1 MTPAARIEATIEL
14 LGRIDAEV
22 VPAERVMAKYLRAR
36 RYMGS
41 KDRRAVGD
49 LVYRVLRARARLDW
63 WLERAGPGPGDGMT
77 RPRRSVFAA
86 LLLIDGHTPEDLAAL
101 CDGGTYHAGPLALEE
116 RALADAL
123 AGQALSVPDQPVEV
137 RAECPAWL
145 WPEFEDAFGQD
156 AEAELAAFMGEAP
169 LDLRVNTLKGE
180 RAAAITAL
188 AEEGVQAVPTPLSP
202 FGLRVTGRPGLSAG
216 PAYESG
222 LVEVQDE
229 GSQVVALM
237 TDARPGMAVVD
248 FCAGAG
254 GKTLALAAAMA
265 NKGRLF
271 ALDLDQR
278 RLDRAAKRLKRAGV
292 GIVTRRRLADDDW
305 LERRAGAFERVL
317 VDAPCS
323 GTGAWRRQPDAR
335 WRLSP
340 ETLDA
345 YRAAQ
350 AHILAQAA
358 PLVAGGGRLLYATC
372 SLLPSENARQVEAFL
387 SARPDFTLLAMES
400 LWAET
405 IGPLEGDA
413 APGPPPFAGPYL
425 LLTSAR
431 HGTDGFFAAALE
443 RRKRA

>member
-1 MTPAARIEATIEL
+1 MTPAARIEAAIEV

-22 VPAERVMAKYLRAR
+22 APAERVMAQYLRAR

-77 RPRRSVFAA
+77 RPRRSVLAA
-86 LLLIDGHTPEDLAAL
+86 LVLIEGRAPEDLAAL
-101 CDGGTYHAGPLALEE
+101 CDGGTYHPAPLDPDE
-116 RALADAL
+116 RALATAL
-123 AGQALSVPDQPVEV
+123 AARALGDPEQPPWVA
-137 RAECPAWL
+137 AECPEWL
-145 WPEFEDAFGQD
+145 WPEFEDAFGGR
-156 AEAELAAFMGEAP
+156 AAAELAALAGEAP
-169 LDLRVNTLKGE
+169 LELRVNTLKGD
-180 RAAAITAL
+180 RAAALTAL
-188 AEEGVQAVPTPLSP
+188 AEEAVTAAPTPLSP
-202 FGLRVTGRPGLSAG
+202 LGLRVAGHPGLSAG

-229 GSQVVALM
+229 GAQVVALVA
-237 TDARPGMAVVD
+237 DARPGMAVVD

-305 LERRAGAFERVL
+305 LARRAGAFDRVL

-335 WRLSP
+335 WRLTP
-340 ETLDA
+340 EALDA
-345 YRAAQ
+345 YRATQ
-350 AHILAQAA
+350 ARILAQAA
-358 PLVAGGGRLLYATC
+358 PLVAGGGRLVYATC
-372 SLLPSENARQVEAFL
+372 SLLPSENGRQVEAFL

-405 IGPLEGDA
+405 IAVLGGDA
-413 APGPPPFAGPYL
+413 APAPPPFAGPYL
-425 LLTSAR
+425 LLTPAR